1 MVSAEQLDQIE
12 ALRREEAAFDAE
24 VHEAAF
30 EDEVEGSAGDEL
42 VRGWAHEWAEYTDS
56 EATARPPA
64 FQDVDAAQTLDG
76 LRKLA
81 QAAAKEMSL
90 LFLRI

>member
-24 VHEAAF
+24 VNEGAF
-30 EDEVEGSAGDEL
+30 EDEDESAGDEL

>member
-24 VHEAAF
+24 VDEAAF
-30 EDEVEGSAGDEL
+30 EDEVEGAGDEL

-64 FQDVDAAQTLDG
+64 FQDMDAAQTLDG